1 MSNLISNAFSS
12 IKNLLLDAIIK
23 PTIIFANDNAS
34 RKPVSSED
42 IAPYIRQFYNS
53 LDEQQCN
60 TINFSY
66 GDLIKPKPA
75 ENPNELFSTTLGK
88 YNTLVG
94 IHPDVYWLY
103 FLDTK
108 DFISFHKDKIVFSIN
123 KSTID
128 KTPSISLKWY
138 QKRLKDLSARSI
150 QIFKSIH
157 KNGKLENGTNLNDG
171 YWNDFFKSALDLN
184 RFRCKKFEML
194 DPDKHLLN
202 NNPIGHKIVCNP
214 FFLYFKTG
222 YLMPIKYG
230 DKPSPFNY
238 FLEYIHIYLRCTYRD
253 LKNECEEMVA
263 SLIKKKSIN
272 YDNAYF
278 DLIHRNS
285 FFDCNLD
292 NEFLDLSLISVPSN
306 RSYTLI
312 GYRQYSTVFNLRD
325 KKWLVP
331 FWIENSFL
339 LTKPY
344 TGDNREEFNIS
355 IIDDFLIKLEK
366 NLESLNALLNEIKN
380 EWPNNEKTSE
390 TVFAIKQD
398 ISEKEF
404 YLGYLKHF
412 ISELFPEKIEVI

>member
-1 MSNLISNAFSS
+1 MSNLIINAFSS
-12 IKNLLLDAIIK
+12 IKNSLLDAIIK
-23 PTIIFANDNAS
+23 PTIVFPNDNAS
-34 RKPVSSED
+34 SKTVSSED
-42 IAPYIRQFYNS
+42 IAPYIRQFYDS

-66 GDLIKPKPA
+66 GDLIEPKPE

-94 IHPDVYWLY
+94 IHPDVYWVY

-138 QKRLKDLSARSI
+138 QKILKDLSARSI

-171 YWNDFFKSALDLN
+171 YWNDFFRFALDLN
-184 RFRCKKFEML
+184 RFRRKKFEML

-214 FFLYFKTG
+214 FFSYFKTG
-222 YLMPIKYG
+222 YLMPMKYG

-238 FLEYIHIYLRCTYRD
+238 FLDHIRIYLRDTYRD

-263 SLIKKKSIN
+263 NLIKKKSIN

-285 FFDCNLD
+285 F
-292 NEFLDLSLISVPSN
+292 LIAI
-306 RSYTLI
+306 LI
-312 GYRQYSTVFNLRD
+312 MN
-325 KKWLVP
+325 
-331 FWIENSFL
+331 FWIYLLFL
-339 LTKPY
+339 CLVI
-344 TGDNREEFNIS
+344 N
-355 IIDDFLIKLEK
+355 LI
-366 NLESLNALLNEIKN
+366 
-380 EWPNNEKTSE
+380 
-390 TVFAIKQD
+390 
-398 ISEKEF
+398 
-404 YLGYLKHF
+404 H
-412 ISELFPEKIEVI
+412 

>member
-1 MSNLISNAFSS
+1 MYRLISKVFST
-12 IKNLLLDAIIK
+12 IKNSFLDAIIK
-23 PTIIFANDNAS
+23 PTIVFPNDNTS
-34 RKPVSSED
+34 SKTVSSED
-42 IAPYIRQFYNS
+42 IAPYIRQFYDS

-66 GDLIKPKPA
+66 GDLIEPKPA

-88 YNTLVG
+88 YNTLAG
-94 IHPDVYWLY
+94 IHPDVYWVY
-103 FLDTK
+103 FLDIK

-157 KNGKLENGTNLNDG
+157 KNGKLENGANLNDG
-171 YWNDFFKSALDLN
+171 YWNDFFKSTLDLN
-184 RFRCKKFEML
+184 RFRRKKFEML

-214 FFLYFKTG
+214 FFSYFKTG
-222 YLMPIKYG
+222 YLMPMKYG
-230 DKPSPFNY
+230 YKPSAFNY
-238 FLEYIHIYLRCTYRD
+238 FLDHIRIYLRDTYRD
-253 LKNECEEMVA
+253 LKNECEEMVG
-263 SLIKKKSIN
+263 SLINKKSIN
-272 YDNAYF
+272 YDNTYF
-278 DLIHRNS
+278 DLIDRNS

-306 RSYTLI
+306 KSYTLI

-339 LTKPY
+339 LTEPY
-344 TGDNREEFNIS
+344 TGDNREEFNVS
-355 IIDDFLIKLEK
+355 IIDEFLIKLEK

-380 EWPNNEKTSE
+380 EWPNDEKTSE
-390 TVFAIKQD
+390 TFFAIKQD
-398 ISEKEF
+398 ISEKEV
-404 YLGYLKHF
+404 YLDYLKHF

>member
-1 MSNLISNAFSS
+1 
-12 IKNLLLDAIIK
+12 
-23 PTIIFANDNAS
+23 
-34 RKPVSSED
+34 
-42 IAPYIRQFYNS
+42 
-53 LDEQQCN
+53 
-60 TINFSY
+60 
-66 GDLIKPKPA
+66 
-75 ENPNELFSTTLGK
+75 
-88 YNTLVG
+88 
-94 IHPDVYWLY
+94 
-103 FLDTK
+103 
-108 DFISFHKDKIVFSIN
+108 
-123 KSTID
+123 
-128 KTPSISLKWY
+128 
-138 QKRLKDLSARSI
+138 
-150 QIFKSIH
+150 
-157 KNGKLENGTNLNDG
+157 
-171 YWNDFFKSALDLN
+171 
-184 RFRCKKFEML
+184 ML

-214 FFLYFKTG
+214 FFSYFKIG
-222 YLMPIKYG
+222 YLMPMKYG
-230 DKPSPFNY
+230 DKPSSFNY
-238 FLEYIHIYLRCTYRD
+238 FLEHITIYLRYKYRD

-278 DLIHRNS
+278 DLIHGNS

-339 LTKPY
+339 LAEPY
-344 TGDNREEFNIS
+344 TGDNREEFNVS
-355 IIDDFLIKLEK
+355 IIDEFLIKLEK
-366 NLESLNALLNEIKN
+366 NIESLNALLNEIKN